1 MTTITIVF
9 IIFVMVIFT
18 VTRAVEIMNL
28 VVCK

>member
-28 VVCK
+28 VVL

>member
-9 IIFVMVIFT
+9 IIFVMAIFT

-28 VVCK
+28 VVL

>member
-9 IIFVMVIFT
+9 VIFVVVIFT

-28 VVCK
+28 IVL